1 MDDVVREF
9 CENESGRIARFAAK
23 HKADPRARELVE
35 VARRI
40 GEMAKAEAQAG

>member
-1 MDDVVREF
+1 MDQFQDF
-9 CENESGRIARFAAK
+9 LLNESARIARFAAK

-40 GEMAKAEAQAG
+40 GEMAKAEAQAS